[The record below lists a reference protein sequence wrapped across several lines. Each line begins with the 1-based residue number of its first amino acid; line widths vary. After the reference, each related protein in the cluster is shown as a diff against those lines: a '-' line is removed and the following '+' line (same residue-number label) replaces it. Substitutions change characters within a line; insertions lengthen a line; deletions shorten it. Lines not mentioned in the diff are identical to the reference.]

1 MLEYEDVTKDVDVS
15 WVRAMYENPSE
26 EQMAAGRKAL
36 LSGSV
41 GGEMPIQ
48 IAKARGASF
57 WDQNGPRV
65 HRLHLA
71 SLEPQR
77 WRLPP
82 QGDGSRQGAA
92 QLLHPRAHQLRDHA
106 PPGAIPHVGG
116 DRPRA
121 TSSASTTACT
131 PPMPSKAP

>member
-48 IAKARGASF
+48 IAKARAPPSGTRRAASTSTAPRKPGASTLAPAT
-57 WDQNGPRV
+57 PR
-65 HRLHLA
+65 
-71 SLEPQR
+71 
-77 WRLPP
+77 
-82 QGDGSRQGAA
+82 
-92 QLLHPRAHQLRDHA
+92 
-106 PPGAIPHVGG
+106 
-116 DRPRA
+116 
-121 TSSASTTACT
+121 
-131 PPMPSKAP
+131 